1 MIGPGTGLAPMMGF
15 LQDRLLK
22 PFAKAVKAL
31 FKSSNEC
38 LAWRG

>member
-22 PFAKAVKAL
+22 LFAKAACESLVQIQQ
-31 FKSSNEC
+31 
-38 LAWRG
+38 